1 MYFKYFTIFKYLFL
15 NILKPFFIISLVLTG
30 IVWLSRSLNYI
41 ELIINKGLSLPVYFW
56 FVSLI
61 APKILAILL
70 PLISFASI
78 CYAYNKLR
86 SDSEITAME
95 SAGISKTTIMLPAFC
110 FGLCVAF
117 LVFIIEAQISPKNYK
132 KFKSFQSDLRNN
144 FVITS
149 LQEGEFHSPYPNIT
163 VYIDKVFKDGQLNN
177 LLIHD
182 TRNKEL
188 DSTIIAKK
196 GKISN
201 LSAQPHI
208 IVYSGSRFLYNKKN
222 FQTNIMNF
230 DKYEF
235 AIDIE
240 KQSKHIRFKQVE
252 ERSLKELF
260 SRNQSY
266 SKKIVKEFLAEG
278 HRRISTPFLVIFM
291 SLAAAFTILLGTE
304 KKSNTTKRISLSS
317 TIIVSTQAIY
327 IIVINT
333 INFNLINILIFYFI
347 LGLFIILPI
356 LLIKYEN
363 KLIRTLKFL

>member
-1 MYFKYFTIFKYLFL
+1 MHFKYFTIFKYLFL

-163 VYIDKVFKDGQLNN
+163 VYIDKVFKDGQLSN

-201 LSAQPHI
+201 LSEQPHI
-208 IVYSGSRFLYNKKN
+208 VVYSGSRFLYNKNN
-222 FQTNIMNF
+222 FQTNIMN
-230 DKYEF
+230 
-235 AIDIE
+235 
-240 KQSKHIRFKQVE
+240 
-252 ERSLKELF
+252 LK
-260 SRNQSY
+260 N
-266 SKKIVKEFLAEG
+266 
-278 HRRISTPFLVIFM
+278 M
-291 SLAAAFTILLGTE
+291 SLQLIL
-304 KKSNTTKRISLSS
+304 KSRTS
-317 TIIVSTQAIY
+317 
-327 IIVINT
+327 
-333 INFNLINILIFYFI
+333 ILD
-347 LGLFIILPI
+347 L
-356 LLIKYEN
+356 N
-363 KLIRTLKFL
+363 KLKKDP

>member
-1 MYFKYFTIFKYLFL
+1 MHIKYYTIFKYLFL
-15 NILKPFFIISLVLTG
+15 DILKPFFIISLVLTG

-86 SDSEITAME
+86 ADSEIIAME
-95 SAGISKTTIMLPAFC
+95 SAGISKTTLMLPAFF
-110 FGLCVAF
+110 FGICVAF

-132 KFKSFQSDLRNN
+132 KFKTFQSDLRNN
-144 FVITS
+144 FVVTS

-163 VYIDKVFKDGQLNN
+163 VYIDKVFKDGQLSN

-201 LSAQPHI
+201 LSEQPHI
-208 IVYSGSRFLYNKKN
+208 IVYNGSRFLYNKNN

-240 KQSKHIRFKQVE
+240 KQNKHIRFKQVE
-252 ERSLKELF
+252 ERSLNELF
-260 SRNQSY
+260 SRNENYNQ
-266 SKKIVKEFLAEG
+266 KILKEFLAEG
-278 HRRISTPFLVIFM
+278 HRRISSPLLVIFM
-291 SLAAAFTILLGTE
+291 SLAAAFTILLGTG
-304 KKSNTTKRISLSS
+304 KKSNTTRRISLSS
-317 TIIVSTQAIY
+317 AIIVSTQAIY
-327 IIVINT
+327 IVSINT
-333 INFNLINILIFYFI
+333 IHFTLINILVFYFI
-347 LGLFIILPI
+347 IGLFIITPV

-363 KLIRTLKFL
+363 KFTKTLKFL